1 MSKIYQNKP
10 MKAVEDLIISLNK
23 SNSQAYK
30 QLCGLMNRYKRKHM
44 SPLETFKEVMVLF
57 QVSIP
62 LLPRF
67 CLRPGR

>member
-1 MSKIYQNKP
+1 

-57 QVSIP
+57 PGKYSP
-62 LLPRF
+62 PSSLLPV
-67 CLRPGR
+67 RPGR